1 MFPVSTAASN
11 SHASPATL
19 ASLSAAPHVRS
30 RTVLLVTPDPSLRER
45 LRHALG
51 GLRWQVVEAPG
62 GADAWMA
69 AQACERLEAML
80 VDPWLPDLEVG
91 EFLHD
96 FHHEYPQVDLL
107 TTDGA
112 AAESSPRSLYHQEL
126 LYALRRSQ
134 EGNSAI
140 WNTAPNLESA
150 ASPSDLPEIAGVV
163 SGGWASATKV
173 PLLAPVAPEK
183 RDLVVADESVTT
195 IGQILPAAPSAIVH
209 RRGREGAAIE
219 RIPELIGTSAVILEI
234 SRRVRLVAERTTPVL
249 IEGPTGSGKELVA
262 EALHRLSVRS
272 RKPFVAIN
280 CAAIPEALLEAE
292 LFGHT
297 RGAFTGAVQGRTGR
311 IESADGGTLFLDE
324 IGEMPLALQSKLLR
338 FFESGELQRIG
349 DNETVKVDVRVIAAT
364 HQPLAENAQKGHFR
378 ADLYYRLAVFLIRT
392 PALAEHMEDLPQL
405 VEHFLDKLGRRS
417 PIKRIDGS
425 AMVRLMGHS
434 WPGNVRELEHVL
446 ERATIL
452 AAEDP
457 MITASEIDF
466 GHAGIG

>member
-1 MFPVSTAASN
+1 
-11 SHASPATL
+11 
-19 ASLSAAPHVRS
+19 
-30 RTVLLVTPDPSLRER
+30 
-45 LRHALG
+45 
-51 GLRWQVVEAPG
+51 LRWQVVEAPG

-91 EFLHD
+91 EFLRD
-96 FHHEYPQVDLL
+96 FHQEYPQVDLL

-112 AAESSPRSLYHQEL
+112 SAESSPRSLYHQEL

-134 EGNSAI
+134 EGNSAA
-140 WNTAPNLESA
+140 WNHAPNLETA
-150 ASPSDLPEIAGVV
+150 ASPSDLPEIAGAV
-163 SGGWASATKV
+163 SVSWASATKG
-173 PLLAPVAPEK
+173 PVLGPAMPPEK
-183 RDLVVADESVTT
+183 RDLVLADESVTT
-195 IGQILPAAPSAIVH
+195 VGQILPAAPSAIVA
-209 RRGREGAAIE
+209 RPRREGAAIE
-219 RIPELIGTSAVILEI
+219 RIPELIGTSAAILEI
-234 SRRVRLVAERTTPVL
+234 SRRIRLVAGRTTPVL

-262 EALHRLSVRS
+262 EALHRLSARS

-297 RGAFTGAVQGRTGR
+297 RGAFTGAVHGRTGR
-311 IESADGGTLFLDE
+311 IEAADGGTLFLDE

-405 VEHFLDKLGRRS
+405 VEHFLDRLGSRS
-417 PIKRIDGS
+417 PMKRIDGS
-425 AMVRLMGHS
+425 AMVRLMGHN